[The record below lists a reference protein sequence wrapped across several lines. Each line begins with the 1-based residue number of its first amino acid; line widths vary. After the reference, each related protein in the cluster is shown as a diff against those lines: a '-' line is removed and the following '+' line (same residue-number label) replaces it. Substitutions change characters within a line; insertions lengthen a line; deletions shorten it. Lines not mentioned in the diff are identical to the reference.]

1 MKNLNKWLLAF
12 ACAVLCCTV
21 TACGDD
27 DDNNSNGNT
36 TITPTKPTSKQF
48 QYLLYTSTDMIAAAD
63 VEVSYTDLATGQEVK
78 RVLTADDN
86 SFNQKTDFWGNL
98 WASSSSHAVYP
109 YNFEKT
115 FRFAT
120 PPCAVGN
127 GTAYKIT
134 ATIKANKAKMENFS
148 KNNEKFYYFSLNLSA
163 YLDNS
168 PATNSTMITSHTTFT
183 QLDKLEEYLQEDI
196 YNKPETLSETATW

>member
-48 QYLLYTSTDMIAAAD
+48 QYLLYTATDMIAAAD
-63 VEVSYTDLATGQEVK
+63 VEVSHTDLATGKEVK

-86 SFNQKTDFWGNL
+86 SFNQKTDFWDNL
-98 WASSSSHAVYP
+98 WA
-109 YNFEKT
+109 
-115 FRFAT
+115 
-120 PPCAVGN
+120 
-127 GTAYKIT
+127 
-134 ATIKANKAKMENFS
+134 
-148 KNNEKFYYFSLNLSA
+148 
-163 YLDNS
+163 
-168 PATNSTMITSHTTFT
+168 
-183 QLDKLEEYLQEDI
+183 
-196 YNKPETLSETATW
+196 